1 MMTPL
6 HAPLVDSAA
15 PLAAS
20 AEAPIRPQPGR
31 LWQIYTVA
39 ARFRLDALVPDQGMP
54 WFIRALL
61 LPMKLYPARS
71 EPVGDRL
78 RLAIEALGPVFI
90 KFGQMLSTR
99 HDLLTPALAGHLQAL
114 QDQVTPFPS
123 AAARVILERSLGR
136 PVAEAFVQ
144 FEVEPMASASVAQVH
159 GAQVR
164 APNGAIEDVIVKIVR
179 PNLRPVI
186 AQDIAILRFIA
197 EIVERTIEIAARLHP
212 TEIIDDYER
221 TIFAELDL
229 RIEASNTQRLRQDFA
244 DSELLYVPR
253 IYREFCSESVMVAER
268 IYGTPISDIAE
279 LRARNTNMPLLAAR
293 GVETFFTQVFETNFF
308 HADMHPGNIF
318 VDLSD
323 PQNPS
328 YIAIDCAIVGS
339 LTEED
344 QDYLA
349 RNLVAFFR
357 QDYGAVARLHVESGW
372 VPAETD
378 PLAFEQVIRD
388 LCEPIFAKPLSEIV
402 FSEFLIE
409 LFQTAS
415 SFKMEVQPQL
425 VLLQKTLLYIEGLGR
440 QLYPELDLWTT
451 AKPFMERW
459 MADRLNPGRAVSA
472 LLDQAPQILEQ
483 LPQLPELIATSGSRL
498 KKMDNQLKRH
508 SREIEQ
514 LRAQTRTLRR
524 RNAWLG
530 AALGGLTLTWLIF
543 G

>member
-1 MMTPL
+1 MSPTAAFVAEADDRGP
-6 HAPLVDSAA
+6 ARISARPA
-15 PLAAS
+15 RLWKIFAVVGQYRLDDLLRPYAAS
-20 AEAPIRPQPGR
+20 WVMRG
-31 LWQIYTVA
+31 
-39 ARFRLDALVPDQGMP
+39 
-54 WFIRALL
+54 LL
-61 LPMKLYPARS
+61 LPFRLWPERPEPA
-71 EPVGDRL
+71 GDRL
-78 RLAIEALGPVFI
+78 RLAIESLGPVFI

-99 HDLLTPALAGHLQAL
+99 HDLLTPQLAGDLRAL

-123 AAARVILERSLGR
+123 AAARASIEQALGQ
-136 PVAEAFVQ
+136 PIDTL
-144 FEVEPMASASVAQVH
+144 FESFENEPMASASVAQVH
-159 GAQVR
+159 GAQLR
-164 APNGAIEDVIVKIVR
+164 APNGKLENVVVKIVR
-179 PNLRPVI
+179 PNLEPVI
-186 AQDIAILRFIA
+186 AEDIAILRTLAVVA
-197 EIVERTIEIAARLHP
+197 ERHLELAQRLHP
-212 TEIIDDYER
+212 TEIVADYER

-229 RIEASNTQRLRQDFA
+229 RIEAANTQRLRQDFA
-244 DSELLYVPR
+244 NSELLYVPR
-253 IYREFCSESVMVAER
+253 IHPEFTRRHVMVAER
-268 IYGTPISDIAE
+268 IYGVPISDLAE
-279 LRARNTNMPLLAAR
+279 LKRRNTNMQLLAAR

-318 VDLSD
+318 VDLTNPD
-323 PQNPS
+323 DPS

-378 PLAFEQVIRD
+378 PAAFEAVIRE

-402 FSEFLIE
+402 FSEFLID

-415 SFKMEVQPQL
+415 AFKMEVQPQL

-459 MADRLNPGRAVSA
+459 MAQRLSPARTVSA
-472 LLDQAPQILEQ
+472 LLDQGPQILEQ
-483 LPQLPELIATSGSRL
+483 LPQLPELAATATSRL

-508 SREIEQ
+508 ARELDRLTTE
-514 LRAQTRTLRR
+514 TKTLRR
-524 RNAWLG
+524 RNTQLLAALLG
-530 AALGGLTLTWLIF
+530 AGLLWLLF
-543 G
+543 S